1 MAFTSTA
8 GGEMKKLTLNLETLR
23 VESFDASPQAEVL
36 QVAEMTRPALCD
48 NFTIMGP
55 RCP

>member
-1 MAFTSTA
+1 
-8 GGEMKKLTLNLETLR
+8 MKKLTLNVEALR
-23 VESFDASPQAEVL
+23 VESFDASQEAEFLGDV
-36 QVAEMTRPALCD
+36 EMTRPALCD

>member
-1 MAFTSTA
+1 
-8 GGEMKKLTLNLETLR
+8 MKKMTLNVEALR
-23 VESFDASPQAEVL
+23 VESFDASSEAEFLDDAV
-36 QVAEMTRPALCD
+36 EMTRPALCD

>member
-1 MAFTSTA
+1 
-8 GGEMKKLTLNLETLR
+8 MKKLTLNLETLR
-23 VESFDASPQAEVL
+23 VESFDASPEAEVL
-36 QVAEMTRPALCD
+36 HVVEMTRPALCD

>member
-1 MAFTSTA
+1 
-8 GGEMKKLTLNLETLR
+8 MKKLTLNLETLR
-23 VESFDASPQAEVL
+23 VESFDASLEAGFL
-36 QVAEMTRPALCD
+36 GAAAEMTRPALCD